1 MRIDFN
7 LSQAEAKKFRMACE
21 AVIRN
26 VGSGTK
32 AAVTE
37 AGVSIM
43 KESLMQVPVDTGTLR
58 DSAYLGISR
67 RDDVAGYRYGAV
79 MGYGTPEGL
88 AGHTGLNNKK
98 TIRATDPGGPYMWNA
113 QGEVLKSAPSRTFS
127 VQVDAPM
134 DWYIVPN
141 NGVNSKNGLQAS
153 TYAGRV
159 HEDLDMPHPNGGKA
173 KFLEDPVREWAS
185 GRFARTAVTYWAR
198 AISTASRYSYTRY
211 NRSTRAREIRFSKYP
226 SYINRTTFVQRGSS
240 VQRGGEHVRKG
251 ASSK

>member
-7 LSQAEAKKFRMACE
+7 LSQAEAKKFRMTCE

-37 AGVSIM
+37 AGLSIM
-43 KESLMQVPVDTGTLR
+43 NESLRQVPVDTGTLR
-58 DSAYLGISR
+58 DSAYLGVSR
-67 RDDVAGYRYGAV
+67 RQDVTSYRYGALL
-79 MGYGTPEGL
+79 GYGEPEGL
-88 AGHTGLNNKK
+88 GGHLSL
-98 TIRATDPGGPYMWNA
+98 GPI
-113 QGEVLKSAPSRTFS
+113 E
-127 VQVDAPM
+127 
-134 DWYIVPN
+134 WYIVPN
-141 NGVNSKNGLQAS
+141 NNVNPKNMLQAS

-185 GRFARTAVTYWAR
+185 GRFARTAVTYWAK
-198 AISTASRYSYTRY
+198 AIKTTKRYSYTHY